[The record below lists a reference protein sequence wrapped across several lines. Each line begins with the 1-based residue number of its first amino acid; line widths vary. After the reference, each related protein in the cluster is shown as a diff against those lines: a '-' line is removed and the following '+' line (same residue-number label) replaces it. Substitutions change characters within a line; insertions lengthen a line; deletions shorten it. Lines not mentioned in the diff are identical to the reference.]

1 MIVFVD
7 SGMMIR
13 MIRNKRGIRKVD
25 FEVVVVVPLMIKKK
39 NSFHIDE

>member
-13 MIRNKRGIRKVD
+13 MIREKGGIRKVD
-25 FEVVVVVPLMIKKK
+25 FKVVVVVVPLMIKK